1 MIRPSISKLAAVC
14 LAVGIGLMPALARA
28 ERADRDKPMNIESDA
43 LRYDDKTQTST
54 FTGRVVLTKG
64 TIVMRGARLDVRQDD
79 QGNQF
84 GTMQAEPGKR
94 AFFRQKREGLNEF
107 IEGEGE
113 TIEYDS
119 KTDTVRFL
127 RRAEMRR
134 LAMRFNGILRG
145 KRSAPLD
152 LWIDDAIDSELIPI
166 MRFARVLRRD
176 IDAVNNAIELP
187 WSNGQ
192 AEGQINRL
200 KTLKRAMY
208 GRAGPELLRARML
221 PPLHI
226 K

>member
-113 TIEYDS
+113 TIEIASDFGEIAAIAH
-119 KTDTVRFL
+119 TDESLRPGTVSISFGFGQLHFFHHPVHAAAAANSGRCSSD
-127 RRAEMRR
+127 A
-134 LAMRFNGILRG
+134 ASPPD
-145 KRSAPLD
+145 KPL
-152 LWIDDAIDSELIPI
+152 
-166 MRFARVLRRD
+166 
-176 IDAVNNAIELP
+176 
-187 WSNGQ
+187 
-192 AEGQINRL
+192 
-200 KTLKRAMY
+200 
-208 GRAGPELLRARML
+208 
-221 PPLHI
+221 
-226 K
+226 